1 MDRKK
6 INSNII
12 DIVFKLDM
20 HIKLLYANK
29 MYAKR

>member
-20 HIKLLYANK
+20 QIKLLYANK